1 MAVTMR
7 EVAQKAGVS
16 TKTVSRVVNK
26 QGEISE
32 ETRQNVLKAINE
44 LGYRPSKIARA
55 LVTRRTD
62 TIGLLIGDISNPYF
76 SEVSRG
82 VLEATQEQDYDVFLC
97 NTDFPDTIERA
108 VHSLIDHNIDGAI
121 IYPTWDNLEWIQQ
134 FANQDLPIVLV
145 NADLEPRPGLA
156 IVLTDIQEGA
166 RLAVNHLY
174 HRGHHKIGMIAG
186 AVAPLDKIKRV
197 LGYREALKAN
207 GLPFEEDLLIMGP
220 PNIEHGFTASKKL
233 LTTQPE
239 ITALFCYNDLIAF
252 GALRGCAELGVRVP
266 AECAIIG
273 YDNIQFC
280 AFVNPPLTS
289 IHVDKYEIGKQA
301 ANCLL
306 AMLKE
311 PSKVIPQIR
320 VDVNL
325 IERGST

>member
-1 MAVTMR
+1 MR
-7 EVAQKAGVS
+7 DVAQKAGVS
-16 TKTVSRVVNK
+16 IKTVSRVVNK

-32 ETRQNVLKAINE
+32 DTRQNVLKAINE

-82 VLEATQEQDYDVFLC
+82 VLVAAQEHDYDVFLC
-97 NTDFPDTIERA
+97 NTDFPDTVERA

-145 NADLEPRPGLA
+145 NVDLEPRPGLA
-156 IVLTDIQEGA
+156 IILTDIKEGA
-166 RLAVNHLY
+166 RIAVNHLY
-174 HRGHHKIGMIAG
+174 NQGHRNIGMIAG

-197 LGYREALKAN
+197 QGYREALLAN
-207 GLPFEEDLLIMGP
+207 GLPFDSDLLILGLP
-220 PNIEHGFTASKKL
+220 IIDHGLNASKKL
-233 LTTQPE
+233 LTAHPE
-239 ITALFCYNDLIAF
+239 VTAIFCYNDLIAF
-252 GALRGCAELGVRVP
+252 GAMQGCAELGVRVP
-266 AECAIIG
+266 DECAIVG
-273 YDNIQFC
+273 YDNIQFS

-289 IHVDKYEIGKQA
+289 IHVDKYEIGAQA

-306 AMLKE
+306 AMLEE
-311 PSKVIPQIR
+311 PNKIFPQIK
-320 VDVNL
+320 VNVSL
-325 IERGST
+325 IERAST